1 MSTLILYG
9 LIAGLFSL
17 AGGLVLVWREPW
29 AKKIMIPLLAFAAG
43 SFMGV
48 SFLDLLPEA
57 VEAVEEPHFIFIAA
71 LVGFFVF
78 FLLERVITKRLHVS
92 GSGTVDEH
100 SEHTEALPWL
110 IVLGDSFH
118 NLLDGVVIALTYV
131 ANPALGLSTALA
143 IAAHEIPQEIGDF
156 SILLDRGWSKKKV
169 IAVNVVSSLL
179 NLVGI
184 AWGYWAGSIFENHLP
199 YLLGGIA
206 GVFIYIAAS
215 DVIPE
220 VQDRAS
226 HKYTYSILSSFLV
239 GLVLTGYLV
248 SLAHKGV

>member
-1 MSTLILYG
+1 MSILILYG

-17 AGGLVLVWREPW
+17 FGGLILVWREAV
-29 AKKIMIPLLAFAAG
+29 AKRIMIPLLAFAAG
-43 SFMGV
+43 SFLGV
-48 SFLDLLPEA
+48 AFLDLLPEA
-57 VEAVEEPHFIFIAA
+57 VEAVEEPHFIFMAA
-71 LVGFFVF
+71 LVGFFIF
-78 FLLERVITKRLHVS
+78 FLLERLITKRLHVY
-92 GSGTVDEH
+92 GGNDGH

-110 IVLGDSFH
+110 VVIGDSFH

-156 SILLDRGWSKKKV
+156 SILLDRGWSKTKV
-169 IAVNVVSSLL
+169 IVVNILSSLM

-184 AWGYWAGSIFENHLP
+184 AWGYWAGGAFENHLP
-199 YLLGGIA
+199 YLLAAIA

-220 VQDRAS
+220 VQDRAQ
-226 HKYTYSILSSFLV
+226 HKHTYSILLSFLF

-248 SLAHKGV
+248 SLTHGA